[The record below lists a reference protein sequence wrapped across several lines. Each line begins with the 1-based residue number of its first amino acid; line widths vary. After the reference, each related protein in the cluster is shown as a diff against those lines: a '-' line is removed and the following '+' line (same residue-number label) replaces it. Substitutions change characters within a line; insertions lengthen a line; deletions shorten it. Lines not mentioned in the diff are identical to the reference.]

1 MLPLLLAL
9 SLADLPRD
17 QVVEYECHLI
27 EINHYHCPDTG
38 AERGVQVIYWGWYDA
53 DSTHHVDAWRP
64 IASRTAR
71 FQRHG
76 AGWRESWTQGGVR
89 HVIHARALRETWTI
103 GDPEAA
109 DREPLPGHLRTG
121 LRRR

>member
-1 MLPLLLAL
+1 MLSLLLAL

-17 QVVEYECHLI
+17 QVVEHECATI

-38 AERGVQVIYWGWYDA
+38 AERGVQVIYWGWSEA

-64 IASRTAR
+64 LTSRTAR

-76 AGWRESWTQGGVR
+76 SGWRESWTEGDTR
-89 HVIHARALRETWTI
+89 HAVYARSLRETWTI
-103 GDPEAA
+103 GDPEVA
-109 DREPLPGHLRTG
+109 DRERLPGHLRTG
-121 LRRR
+121 LRRH